1 MVAHNSTTSI
11 LLGLFFGV
19 APGALLIL
27 IGFSLGGEW
36 LYNLAFIGIWLVLI
50 GLFAGPLLGSV
61 GPEIVAEKPAISG
74 ALIGA
79 IPGVVISAV
88 RFEGPWWVNILA
100 IAVGS
105 ILGAVVGHWLASRS
119 SVHSTSQPA

>member
-1 MVAHNSTTSI
+1 MSINSTQSV

-19 APGALLIL
+19 APGALLLI

-36 LYNLAFIGIWLVLI
+36 LYNLGFVGIWLIFI

-61 GPEIVAEKPAISG
+61 GPEIVAEWPAISG
-74 ALIGA
+74 AIVGA
-79 IPGVVISAV
+79 IPGVIVSV
-88 RFEGPWWVNILA
+88 MRMEGPWWINVLA

-105 ILGAVVGHWLASRS
+105 ILGAIAGHWLSTRRH
-119 SVHSTSQPA
+119 VHTPSQPA